1 MSPYQPMNKRITS
14 AFREFI
20 LILILFISLPSF
32 ILAQALYPVTAILDV
47 QGPYSPVFSTFSD
60 PSNQA
65 FRPNKMA
72 LRLRLNDL
80 NEASLAV
87 RLKWEISGPGIEF
100 QTNDDFLGGI
110 ANLISGQYITLDN
123 AALTPYFDLF
133 GSSSIDEFV
142 TGTGGY
148 YLRQLQ
154 LLRHCIRTN
163 KVNKSAIPLAAKF
176 TSKNTSLLSSIIHR
190 GQLLQLFLKT
200 CRFPG
205 HLDTSAFSQS
215 FIM

>member
-1 MSPYQPMNKRITS
+1 MLPYRPMNKRITL

-20 LILILFISLPSF
+20 LILILYIILPSF

-87 RLKWEISGPGIEF
+87 RLKWEISGPGIE
-100 QTNDDFLGGI
+100 
-110 ANLISGQYITLDN
+110 
-123 AALTPYFDLF
+123 
-133 GSSSIDEFV
+133 
-142 TGTGGY
+142 
-148 YLRQLQ
+148 
-154 LLRHCIRTN
+154 
-163 KVNKSAIPLAAKF
+163 
-176 TSKNTSLLSSIIHR
+176 
-190 GQLLQLFLKT
+190 
-200 CRFPG
+200 
-205 HLDTSAFSQS
+205 
-215 FIM
+215 

>member
-1 MSPYQPMNKRITS
+1 MMGMARI
-14 AFREFI
+14 I
-20 LILILFISLPSF
+20 LLMVIGMFISSQNL
-32 ILAQALYPVTAILDV
+32 IAQALYPVTAILDV
-47 QGPYSPVFSTFSD
+47 QGPYSPVFSTFSH

-100 QTNDDFLGGI
+100 QTNDDFLGDI

-133 GSSSIDEFV
+133 GSSGISDEFV

-148 YLRQLQ
+148 LPEGSYSFCVTAFELTKGQQ
-154 LLRHCIRTN
+154 
-163 KVNKSAIPLAAKF
+163 VS
-176 TSKNTSLLSSIIHR
+176 NTS
-190 GQLLQLFLKT
+190 
-200 CRFPG
+200 CR
-205 HLDTSAFSQS
+205 
-215 FIM
+215 